1 MMVAVPATLHDA
13 RDAEFCSIF
22 RAHYGYVCHT
32 LLRLGVR
39 EADVEDQA
47 HELFLAVH
55 RQLDSYDDTRPLRPW
70 LFGFAVRAAS
80 AYRRLA
86 RHHQEVRSE
95 DEIGSRVPAADTE
108 NETHARRLVL
118 EAIGAIGDL
127 GRRSVFVLHELD
139 GFSVPEV
146 ATALGIP
153 LNTAYS
159 RLRVARQEFRRAV
172 LRLESEVEA

>member
-1 MMVAVPATLHDA
+1 MVAMPATLQDTHEA
-13 RDAEFCSIF
+13 VFCSMF

-39 EADVEDQA
+39 ESDVEDQA

-86 RHHQEVRSE
+86 RHHHEVRTDREVASRGPALDAESE
-95 DEIGSRVPAADTE
+95 A
-108 NETHARRLVL
+108 HARRLVL
-118 EAIGAIGDL
+118 EALGAISDL
-127 GRRSVFVLHELD
+127 GKQSVFVLHELD
-139 GFSVPEV
+139 GFSIPEV
-146 ATALGIP
+146 AAALGIP

-172 LRLESEVEA
+172 LQLENEEET